1 MGRDLE
7 EEEEMMRL
15 VARGLDIGVEVEE
28 VVVKRIRSTVA
39 CTPTVRLGLEST
51 SRVKYAEEAE

>member
-7 EEEEMMRL
+7 VEEEMMRL
-15 VARGLDIGVEVEE
+15 VASGLDPGVE
-28 VVVKRIRSTVA
+28 VVKRIRSTVA